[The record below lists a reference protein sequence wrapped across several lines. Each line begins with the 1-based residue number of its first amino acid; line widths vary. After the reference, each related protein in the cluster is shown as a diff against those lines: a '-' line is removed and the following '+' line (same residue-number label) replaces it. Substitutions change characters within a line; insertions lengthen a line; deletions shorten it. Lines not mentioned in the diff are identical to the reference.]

1 MKYHVTF
8 EITRPRTNQ
17 YLVEEWFE
25 TEEAANE
32 FVAKLIE
39 EKAAPVL
46 GSSKGYLYSIKEKQN
61 DVLVEIAFDENE

>member
-25 TEEAANE
+25 TEEAANK
-32 FVAKLIE
+32 FVNNLIE
-39 EKAAPVL
+39 EKAAPTL
-46 GSSKGYLYSIKEKQN
+46 GSTPGYSYSIKEKQN

>member
-32 FVAKLIE
+32 FVSKLIE
-39 EKAAPVL
+39 EKAAREYPKLCV
-46 GSSKGYLYSIKEKQN
+46 
-61 DVLVEIAFDENE
+61 